1 MTPDLVFLRAPENAV
16 DACRVAVIHN
26 GMEINIPLTAERLS
40 IILEDGQKY
49 MGRHIRN
56 RGNG

>member
-16 DACRVAVIHN
+16 DACRVCVVH
-26 GMEINIPLTAERLS
+26 GGQEINIPLTVERLS

-49 MGRHIRN
+49 MGRYVRTP
-56 RGNG
+56 GNV